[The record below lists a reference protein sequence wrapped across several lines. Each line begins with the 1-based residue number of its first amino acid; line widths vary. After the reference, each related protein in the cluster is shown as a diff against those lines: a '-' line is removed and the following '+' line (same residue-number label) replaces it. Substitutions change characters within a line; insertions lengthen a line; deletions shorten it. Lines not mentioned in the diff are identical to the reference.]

1 MSTFLSDV
9 AVFAVKPAAKRGF
22 YEIASVPQ
30 ICNEVRKWLDYEKMM
45 FGAKRV
51 KNAKFV
57 GLHDALRIFET
68 DVRFYGSDPRSE
80 EDSFVVV
87 KRKDGTFAA
96 SLQINAPEAAILRPI
111 LHMLTGETGWAVPWV
126 ELTQFKKKKA
136 KSVAAPAVVAKL
148 ASAKKAATAKNAAV
162 KPAPAVKKPE
172 AKKAVKAK

>member
-148 ASAKKAATAKNAAV
+148 ASAKKATV

>member
-22 YEIASVPQ
+22 FEIASVPQ
-30 ICNEVRKWLDYEKMM
+30 ICDEVRKWLDYEKVM
-45 FGAKRV
+45 FGAKPV

-57 GLHDALRIFET
+57 GLHDALRVFET
-68 DVRFYGSDPRSE
+68 DVRFYGSDPRGD

-126 ELTQFKKKKA
+126 ELTHFKKKKA
-136 KSVAAPAVVAKL
+136 KSVAGPAVVAKL
-148 ASAKKAATAKNAAV
+148 ALSKRAPAAKKAASKSAQAA
-162 KPAPAVKKPE
+162 KKPE
-172 AKKAVKAK
+172 AKKPIRAK

>member
-1 MSTFLSDV
+1 MSTSQLDI

-30 ICNEVRKWLDYEKMM
+30 ICDEVGKWLDYEKRM
-45 FGAKRV
+45 FGAKSV

-57 GLHDALRIFET
+57 GLHDALRNFET
-68 DVRFYGSDPRSE
+68 DVRFYGSDPRSD

-136 KSVAAPAVVAKL
+136 KSVAAPKVAAKL
-148 ASAKKAATAKNAAV
+148 EPAKKSPASKKSAA
-162 KPAPAVKKPE
+162 KPASGVKKFE